1 MDVWGGGGV
10 LRVGAS
16 SSTGIG
22 TETRT
27 GCRCQSTLLSIC
39 EGRTVNPPPFP
50 LKIRNHT
57 IPPHKTLLPPSTVPS
72 VVTAS

>member
-16 SSTGIG
+16 SSTGTG

-27 GCRCQSTLLSIC
+27 GCRCQYALLSLC

-50 LKIRNHT
+50 LKYEIIQYHT
-57 IPPHKTLLPPSTVPS
+57 KPSFRPPPFRP
-72 VVTAS
+72 